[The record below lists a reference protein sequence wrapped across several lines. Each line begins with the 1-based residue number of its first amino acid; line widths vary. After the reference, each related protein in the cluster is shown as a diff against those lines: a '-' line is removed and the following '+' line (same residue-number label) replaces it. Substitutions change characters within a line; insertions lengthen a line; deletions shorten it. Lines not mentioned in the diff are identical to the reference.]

1 MFSKK
6 TIKDIDIKNKKVIIR
21 VDFNVPLNDHGV
33 ITDDYRI
40 KMSLPTI
47 EYAISQGAKV
57 ILISHLGRPANSS
70 DASCSLAPCAIR
82 LSELLHS
89 KVAFVKDC
97 IGPEVQTAVDAL
109 QPGNCVL
116 LENLRYY
123 KEEEANDSEFAKKI
137 ASFGDIFVQDGF
149 GVVHRAHAS
158 TEAIT
163 HFIPSVSGFLLE
175 KEVTNIT
182 NAMTAPDR
190 PLSIV
195 IGGAKVSDKIELLD
209 VFIEKADYVAVVGA
223 MANTFLMIENIPIG
237 LSKAEHDVLDS
248 AKLLYSKAQERMRRE
263 QFTFYLPHD
272 VVVAKSMD
280 STATARVVDISS
292 HAYSDIVA
300 YPKIPD
306 PSSYTV
312 QPDEYILD
320 IGPMTAS
327 SIAGAMKLSGTAVWN
342 GTAGVTEI
350 KGINGASD
358 PYSHGTKL
366 IIEGL
371 VGEHPRDDN
380 KPFTIVGGGDTVG
393 FVESVPWLRE
403 RLNHV
408 STGGGASL
416 ELMSGKKLPG
426 LDALLD
432 RDTKI
437 SLGTIN
443 SGII

>member
-292 HAYSDIVA
+292 HTYSDIVA